1 VISLFLSEALRM
13 SSRRLIR
20 VLLIGAIIGITVAT
34 VILFV
39 KSHKPTPDELA
50 RAQSAYS
57 ENLAGCLRGEYAPPP
72 SFLRQEGMT
81 LEEYCQQN
89 VPLENF
95 TPGDRYTLVGLPDQL
110 LGTSF
115 LVIVMALVIG
125 ASSIGAEWEAG
136 TVTTLLAWEPRR
148 ARMLL
153 MRLLVAAITVALIA
167 FFLEAV
173 LGSVL
178 SLVAATRGSTAGTG
192 GLGTEW
198 FHQVLAAILR
208 IIVIAV
214 LASGIGLALATIGRR
229 TVAALG
235 VTFVYLA
242 LFESLLHGLRPSI
255 SSWLL
260 GVNVATYLQ
269 GHPTEISLP
278 ESAAGF
284 QKSIIIGT
292 THGLLVACAYA
303 TALVLIGIA
312 SFRLRDVD

>member
-1 VISLFLSEALRM
+1 M

-39 KSHKPTPDELA
+39 KSHKPTA
-50 RAQSAYS
+50 AQIA
-57 ENLAGCLRGEYAPPP
+57 EGQAQFGKGMKACLRGDFGGP
-72 SFLRQEGMT
+72 RQGSDVTIQEFC
-81 LEEYCQQN
+81 EQN
-89 VPLENF
+89 VNLADYIQ
-95 TPGDRYTLVGLPDQL
+95 GDRYALVGLPDQL

-148 ARMLL
+148 ARVLL
-153 MRLLVAAITVALIA
+153 MRLLVVAITVALIA
-167 FFLEAV
+167 FFLEAI

-192 GLGTEW
+192 GLGTAW
-198 FHQVLAAILR
+198 FHDVWAATLR

-214 LASGIGLALATIGRR
+214 VASGIGLALATIGRR

-269 GHPTEISLP
+269 GRPTEIQLSD
-278 ESAAGF
+278 F
-284 QKSIIIGT
+284 QKSIFIGP
-292 THGLLVACAYA
+292 THGLLIACAYA
-303 TALVLIGIA
+303 AGLVVIALLL
-312 SFRLRDVD
+312 FRARDVN